1 MILKEEDIKNIL
13 NRHSTIVGNRM
24 LGVKLNQYEYTLKE
38 LLDLVQTYIYEKK
51 GIDVGNIQEPRGE
64 ICPSFLEMFL
74 KRTGSMNIE
83 KCSDFN
89 ALNVASDVALNY
101 FYNKYR
107 E

>member
-13 NRHSTIVGNRM
+13 NKKSTVVGNRS
-24 LGVKLNQYEYTLKE
+24 LGIKLNQYEYTAKE

-64 ICPSFLEMFL
+64 LCHSFFEICL
-74 KRTGSMNIE
+74 KRTVSMNIG

-101 FYNKYR
+101 FYNKYI